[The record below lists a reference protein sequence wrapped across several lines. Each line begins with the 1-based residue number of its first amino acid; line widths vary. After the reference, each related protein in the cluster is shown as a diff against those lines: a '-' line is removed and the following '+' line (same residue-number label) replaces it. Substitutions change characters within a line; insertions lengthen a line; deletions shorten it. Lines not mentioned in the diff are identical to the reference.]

1 MNDIFNVVNKLG
13 QIAQSVI
20 PNNIWALAIPF
31 ILGVGIFKAIRS
43 F

>member
-1 MNDIFNVVNKLG
+1 MQEILSVITKLG
-13 QIAQSVI
+13 QIANAVI